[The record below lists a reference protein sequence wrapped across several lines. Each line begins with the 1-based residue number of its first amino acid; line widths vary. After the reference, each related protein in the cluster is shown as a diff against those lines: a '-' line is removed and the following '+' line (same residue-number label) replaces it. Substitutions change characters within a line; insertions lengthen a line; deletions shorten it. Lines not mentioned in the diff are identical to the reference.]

1 MPTQAE
7 MDERL
12 AQIAALEARQ
22 ASMASGNPLASIA
35 KPVIKPSPEEQAYT
49 DRLDRRKAAY
59 SIPDISPQ
67 QKAIQDRIDRAA
79 AVTGADQHYRRNNNT
94 FSSDGA
100 LGSLL
105 STGINK
111 FVLGRDKKL
120 AASEET
126 LFKSLQNTR
135 EAKLAEQRRTNQ
147 NQIRKDQFGA
157 DEKAGIAVDLAQSKQ
172 DLQTQKYNVD
182 SYAEGNKSAI
192 KHLANARNLQRFLKT
207 NHQTPEGA
215 LAGALTGVRNV
226 MATFGMES
234 EGLVAAQTGQQALS
248 AILTSE
254 MTERGARGLT
264 DKDMDILRESMPAM
278 DTDSKARRIVA
289 EVLLEAAQRQVYGQ
303 IDAYD
308 QNVAAGSRLIKP
320 AWMPQMRAEYDTYKQ
335 VEAEELELERL
346 ERELEEDDIAQ
357 GMGL

>member
-79 AVTGADQHYRRNNNT
+79 AVTGADQHYSRNNNT
-94 FSSDGA
+94 F
-100 LGSLL
+100 GSLL

-157 DEKAGIAVDLAQSKQ
+157 DEKAGIAVKLAQSKQ
-172 DLQTQKYNVD
+172 DLQTQAVNLENY
-182 SYAEGNKSAI
+182 ELGNKSAT
-192 KHLANARNLQRFLKT
+192 KHLANARNLQRFLRT
-207 NHQTPEGA
+207 NHKTPEGA

-248 AILTSE
+248 AILASE

-264 DKDMDILRESMPAM
+264 DKDMEILKDAMPRM
-278 DTDSKARRIVA
+278 DTDREARRIVA
-289 EVLLEAAQRQVYGQ
+289 EVLLASAQRQVYAQ

-308 QNVAAGSRLIKP
+308 QNVAAGSRLTKP
-320 AWMPQMRAEYDTYKQ
+320 TWMPQMRAEYDTYKQ

>member
-22 ASMASGNPLASIA
+22 ASMASGNPLPSIA

-49 DRLDRRKAAY
+49 DRLARRKAAY

-67 QKAIQDRIDRAA
+67 QKAIQEQIDRAA
-79 AVTGADQHYRRNNNT
+79 AVAGADQHYRKNNNT

-157 DEKAGIAVDLAQSKQ
+157 DEKVEIAGRLAQSKQ
-172 DLQTQKYNVD
+172 NLQTQAVNLENY
-182 SYAEGNKSAI
+182 ELGNKSAT
-192 KHLANARNLQRFLKT
+192 KHLANARNLQRFLRT

-215 LAGALTGVRNV
+215 LASALSGVKNV

-248 AILTSE
+248 AILASE

-264 DKDMDILRESMPAM
+264 DKDMEILKDAMPRM
-278 DTDSKARRIVA
+278 DTDREARRIVA
-289 EVLLEAAQRQVYGQ
+289 EVLLASAQRQVYAQ

-308 QNVAAGSRLIKP
+308 QNVAAGSRLTKP

-346 ERELEEDDIAQ
+346 ERQLEEDDIAQ
-357 GMGL
+357 SMGR

>member
-79 AVTGADQHYRRNNNT
+79 AVTGADQHYSRNNNT
-94 FSSDGA
+94 F
-100 LGSLL
+100 GSLL

-157 DEKAGIAVDLAQSKQ
+157 DEKAGIAVKLAQSKQ
-172 DLQTQKYNVD
+172 DLQTQAVNLENY
-182 SYAEGNKSAI
+182 ELGNKSAT
-192 KHLANARNLQRFLKT
+192 KHLANARNLQRFLRT
-207 NHQTPEGA
+207 NHKTPEGA
-215 LAGALTGVRNV
+215 LAGALSGVKNV

-248 AILTSE
+248 AILASE

-264 DKDMDILRESMPAM
+264 DKDMEILKDAMPRM
-278 DTDSKARRIVA
+278 DTDREARRIVA
-289 EVLLEAAQRQVYGQ
+289 EVLLASAQRQVYAQ

-308 QNVAAGSRLIKP
+308 QNVAAGSRLTKP
-320 AWMPQMRAEYDTYKQ
+320 TWMPQMRAEYDTYKQ